1 MAETKNYLDF
11 SLKSPFSDGI
21 AAVPRYILYGDA
33 SDRPDWFVNIEPL
46 DKRCRERGWV
56 IKPHTHPRMTQIVFC
71 REGRGHMTIDGD
83 NVPFAPGC
91 VMVVPPH
98 RIHGFDYATAAN
110 GWVITIETHYLDDL
124 LIRAPD
130 LRRVLQSAGVFALT
144 DPGHRGVNAAME
156 RLAEE
161 LQAGQKGGAV
171 GAEIQ
176 LMSVL
181 LLFLRLWPAGE
192 RAEPVLS
199 SRADLVRRFRAMV
212 EHSYRQQAL
221 LPDMAEQLGV
231 SVSQLRLACKSVTGI
246 SPIEILHDHL
256 LAEAKRCLA
265 YTPMTVSEIA
275 DRLGFSDAA
284 YFSRFFTKLASMPPT
299 AFRKLH
305 IPSS

>member
-1 MAETKNYLDF
+1 MAETENHLDF
-11 SLKSPFSDGI
+11 SLRLPSSDGI

-71 REGRGHMTIDGD
+71 REGSGHMTIDGD
-83 NVPFAPGC
+83 SVPFAPGC

-130 LRRVLQSAGVFALT
+130 LRRVLQSAGVFALA
-144 DPGHRGVNAAME
+144 DIGDKGVNAAME
-156 RLAEE
+156 RLADE

-181 LLFLRLWPAGE
+181 LLFLRLWPVVE
-192 RAEPVLS
+192 RAEPMLS
-199 SRADLVRRFRAMV
+199 SRADLVRRFRAIV
-212 EHSYRQQAL
+212 EQSYRQQPP
-221 LPDMAEQLGV
+221 LPDMAAQLGV

-246 SPIEILHDHL
+246 APIEIVHDHL

-265 YTPMTVSEIA
+265 YTPMSVSEIA

-284 YFSRFFTKLASMPPT
+284 YFSRFFTKRASMPPT
-299 AFRKLH
+299 AFRKMH
-305 IPSS
+305 IPLS